1 MLDLRFPRLR
11 AVSAVGLT
19 LATMPHAQIKVEL
32 TQEDGVV
39 TSFVRDYQDLSG
51 IPDVDLPIPAGPLQT
66 QRLRIEIM
74 DLAPRPGDG
83 PHIHVREL
91 RVR

>member
-1 MLDLRFPRLR
+1 MR

-19 LATMPHAQIKVEL
+19 LATMPHAQVKVEL

-66 QRLRIEIM
+66 QRLRIEIRQNGVNCWIPVAALSPM
-74 DLAPRPGDG
+74 RLYPS
-83 PHIHVREL
+83 
-91 RVR
+91 